1 MLYILIP
8 CKPLREGKSRLGDVL
23 SDEDRYA
30 LCRRLLRNS
39 LTLALELQYAAG
51 VRILTSDPEAS
62 DLAAAHGVPTVDD
75 GGAELNEALRQA
87 RAALLDTTGGAATTL
102 ILPIDLPYA
111 TADAVGRA
119 LEGAGDVVIAPD
131 GERRGTN
138 LLYLGPRAMR
148 AFPFAFGPDSFTAHW
163 DGALHAGLDVDILE
177 DERLAFD
184 LDRAEHY
191 QWWLQNA
198 G

>member
-62 DLAAAHGVPTVDD
+62 DLAAAHGVPTIDD
-75 GGAELNEALRQA
+75 GGAGLNEALRQA
-87 RAALLDTTGGAATTL
+87 RTGLLEATGGAATTL

-111 TADAVGRA
+111 TADAVERA
-119 LEGAGDVVIAPD
+119 LEGSGDVVIAPD

-138 LLYLGPRAMR
+138 LLYLGPR
-148 AFPFAFGPDSFTAHW
+148 
-163 DGALHAGLDVDILE
+163 
-177 DERLAFD
+177 
-184 LDRAEHY
+184 
-191 QWWLQNA
+191 
-198 G
+198 

>member
-8 CKPLREGKSRLGDVL
+8 CKPLHEGKSRLGDVL

-30 LCRRLLRNS
+30 LCRRLLRSS

-62 DLAAAHGVPTVDD
+62 DLAAAHGVPTIDD
-75 GGAELNEALRQA
+75 GGAGLNEALRQA
-87 RAALLDTTGGAATTL
+87 RVGLLDATGGAATTL

-148 AFPFAFGPDSFTAHW
+148 AFSFAFGPDSFTAHW
-163 DGALHAGLDVDILE
+163 DGALHAGLDVEILE

-191 QWWLQNA
+191 HWWLQNA